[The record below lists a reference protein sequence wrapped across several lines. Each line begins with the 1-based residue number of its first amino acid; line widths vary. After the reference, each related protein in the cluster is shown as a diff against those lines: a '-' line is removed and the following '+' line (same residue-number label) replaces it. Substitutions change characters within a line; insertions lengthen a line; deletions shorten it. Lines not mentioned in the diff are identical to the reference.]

1 MSATPILAAIQAI
14 KDLPVDRLMADIA
27 ARAGQAGLRVAGFL
41 QHRATDADDCC
52 SDIEIRHITSGA
64 IRLISQPLGSGSQGC
79 RLDPQ
84 ALAGVAGELR
94 AELDEGVD
102 LLIINRFGKGETEGQ
117 GLRAIIEAAY
127 ARGIP
132 VLTVVRD
139 TYVEGWRDFAG
150 DCGTLLEPQS
160 AAVVQ
165 WFEAVT
171 SARSLR
177 LSA

>member
-1 MSATPILAAIQAI
+1 MTETPILAAILAV

-27 ARAGQAGLRVAGFL
+27 LRAGQAGLRVTGFL
-41 QHRATDADDCC
+41 QHRATDADECC
-52 SDIEIRHITSGA
+52 SDIEIRHITSGV
-64 IRLISQPLGSGSQGC
+64 IRVISQPLGSGSQGC

-84 ALAGVAGELR
+84 ALASVAGDLL
-94 AELDEGVD
+94 AELDKGID
-102 LLIINRFGKGETEGQ
+102 LLIINRFGKDETEGQ

-127 ARGIP
+127 GRGIP

-139 TYVEGWRDFAG
+139 TYVDGWRDFAG

-160 AAVVQ
+160 ANVVQ
-165 WFEAVT
+165 WFEAVA